1 MDQCILY
8 KKIIQLKFWGGIRM
22 NKDEMIDYVDIICEE
37 EGYKDS
43 PAYDL
48 IYSECCEGRTD
59 DDAKEMIIQLLKEY
73 NK

>member
-1 MDQCILY
+1 
-8 KKIIQLKFWGGIRM
+8 M